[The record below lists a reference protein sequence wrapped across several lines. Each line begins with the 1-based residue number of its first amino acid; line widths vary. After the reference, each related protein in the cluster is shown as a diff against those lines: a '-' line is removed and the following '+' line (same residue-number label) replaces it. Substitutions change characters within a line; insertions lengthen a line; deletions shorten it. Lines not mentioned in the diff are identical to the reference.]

1 MTTCG
6 EKIVEIIAAYGID
19 IVFGIPGVH
28 TLELY
33 RGLTG
38 SGIRHVTARHEQ
50 GAGFMADGYAR
61 AAGKPAACFIITGP
75 GMTNILTAMG
85 QAYADSVPMLVIS
98 SVNRTEHLGMG
109 QGRLHELPFQRNLVS
124 GVSAFSHTLM
134 RPQEL
139 PEVMARA
146 FTVFG
151 SQRPR
156 PVHIEIPIDVLGMAA
171 DAVGSDLPAIP
182 DRPLMSLNAAAGAA
196 EMLSSAKHPMMW
208 LGGGAK
214 DASDESLRLIE
225 FLDAPTVNTTNGS
238 GILPTDHPL
247 CVGLNIGFRVVAD
260 ALQQADVV
268 LAVGTELSE
277 TDTFIDGLKFEF
289 NGKLIRID
297 IDPAQLSRNWPADLA
312 ILSDARAALRAL
324 NQLLGVP
331 AKTKIS
337 PDSAGAKRAAELRRR
352 VRESWWTECGP
363 HKRLLGTIRKALPG
377 VTIVGDS
384 TQLIYN
390 ALHSIECSRPRS
402 FFHSATGFG
411 TLGYALPA
419 AVGAKLAQPE
429 RPVAAVIG
437 DGGIQFTLP
446 ELASA
451 VESGAPVI
459 VVLWNN
465 DGYGEIRK
473 NMQARN
479 IPLIGT
485 QNYTPDFVSIAKA
498 FGCMA
503 ERADGFA
510 HLRELLET
518 ANQSEVPTLI
528 EIRADAEFLT
538 QKRQWGHL

>member
-1 MTTCG
+1 MATCG
-6 EKIVEIIAAYGID
+6 EKIVELIEAYGID
-19 IVFGIPGVH
+19 TVFGIPGVH

-33 RGLTG
+33 RGLSG
-38 SGIRHVTARHEQ
+38 SKIRHVTPRHEQ

-98 SVNRTEHLGMG
+98 SVNHTAHLGMR

-134 RPQEL
+134 RPEEL
-139 PEVMARA
+139 PEVLARA
-146 FTVFG
+146 FTVFC

-156 PVHIEIPIDVLGMAA
+156 PVHIEIPIDVLAMSA
-171 DAVGSDLPAIP
+171 DSVASVLPTIP
-182 DRPLMSLNAAAGAA
+182 DRPEPNSGVIERAA
-196 EMLSSAKHPMMW
+196 ELLRSAKDPMIW

-214 DASDESLRLIE
+214 DASEEALRLIE

-238 GILPTDHPL
+238 GILPTNHPL

-260 ALQQADVV
+260 ALKQADVI

-297 IDPAQLSRNWPADLA
+297 IDPGQLSRNWPADLA
-312 ILSDARAALRAL
+312 ILSDARPALAALTRAV
-324 NQLLGVP
+324 GVP
-331 AKTKIS
+331 PEPKPS
-337 PDSAGAKRAAELRRR
+337 PDSDGARKTAELRTR
-352 VRESWWTECGP
+352 VKENWWPECAP
-363 HKRLLGTIRKALPG
+363 QKRLMDTIRKALPG
-377 VTIVGDS
+377 VVIVGDS
-384 TQLIYN
+384 TQPIYN
-390 ALHSIECSRPRS
+390 GLHSLECRRPRS

-419 AVGAKLAQPE
+419 AVGAKLANPD

-451 VESGAPVI
+451 VEAKAPV
-459 VVLWNN
+459 VVLLWNN
-465 DGYGEIRK
+465 GGYGEIRK
-473 NMQARN
+473 CMRARG
-479 IPLIGT
+479 ISPIGT
-485 QNYTPDFVSIAKA
+485 QTYTPDFLALAKG
-498 FGCMA
+498 FDCIA
-503 ERADGFA
+503 ERATGFE
-510 HLRELLET
+510 HLHELLQA
-518 ANQSEVPTLI
+518 ANQAEAPILI
-528 EIRADAEFLT
+528 EIREDAEFLIE
-538 QKRQWGHL
+538 K